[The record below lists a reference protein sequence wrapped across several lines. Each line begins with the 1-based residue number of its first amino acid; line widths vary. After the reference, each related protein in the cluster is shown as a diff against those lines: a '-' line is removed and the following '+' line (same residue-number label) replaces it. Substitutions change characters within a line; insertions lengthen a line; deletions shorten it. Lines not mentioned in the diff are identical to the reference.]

1 MKKLLTAAA
10 ILLCMAAMTAC
21 STTSSESFDPAK
33 NDAWAEKI
41 VAEQMPGDLSGIT
54 PYGRFQ
60 RYTYFS
66 TTAGRNTNVNVLL
79 PPGYTTEKQY
89 PVVYVLHG
97 YFGDENAMTIDAF
110 GITRMLTKFYAE
122 NKAKEMI
129 VVCPYIFT
137 SKELPRCTGMNLENS
152 LAYDNF
158 INDLFTDLKPYIEKT
173 FSVKKGRMNT
183 AITGFS
189 MGGRESMFI
198 GFQRPEEFGYLGA
211 VCPAPGLT
219 PLANSAAHPGQMK
232 DAEMKFK
239 EGFSPRFFLLTAGQ
253 SDRTVHDTPVG
264 YHNTMVS
271 NGVKHLW
278 SYLPNADHNET
289 SVKPHLYQF
298 FQLVFQ

>member
-1 MKKLLTAAA
+1 M
-10 ILLCMAAMTAC
+10 
-21 STTSSESFDPAK
+21 
-33 NDAWAEKI
+33 
-41 VAEQMPGDLSGIT
+41 
-54 PYGRFQ
+54 
-60 RYTYFS
+60 
-66 TTAGRNTNVNVLL
+66 NVLL

-110 GITRMLTKFYAE
+110 GITRMLTRFYAE

-198 GFQRPEEFGYLGA
+198 AFRHPELFGYVGA
-211 VCPAPGLT
+211 VCPAPGLI
-219 PLANSAAHPGQMK
+219 PVPNSAMHPGQMT
-232 DAEMKFK
+232 AEEMKFPAEYTPK
-239 EGFSPRFFLLTAGQ
+239 FFLLSAGGNDNAVRNTP
-253 SDRTVHDTPVG
+253 SDYRKILTDNGMDVVWSLTPGTGHDP
-264 YHNTMVS
+264 S
-271 NGVKHLW
+271 
-278 SYLPNADHNET
+278 
-289 SVKPHLYQF
+289 SVKPHLYKF
-298 FQLVFQ
+298 FQIVFQ

>member
-1 MKKLLTAAA
+1 MKKLLTAAT

-41 VAEQMPGDLSGIT
+41 VAEQTPGDLSGIT
-54 PYGRFQ
+54 PYGKFQ
-60 RYTYFS
+60 RCTYFS

-79 PPGYTTEKQY
+79 PPGYTTDKQY

-239 EGFSPRFFLLTAGQ
+239 EGFAPRFFLLTAGQ

-278 SYLPNADHNET
+278 SYLPGADHNDT

-298 FQLVFQ
+298 FQLIFQ

>member
-1 MKKLLTAAA
+1 MKRLLTAAT
-10 ILLCMAAMTAC
+10 ILLSMAAMTAC

-173 FSVKKGRMNT
+173 FSVKKGRMNA

-198 GFQRPEEFGYLGA
+198 AFRHPELFGYVGA
-211 VCPAPGLT
+211 VCPAPGLI
-219 PLANSAAHPGQMK
+219 PVPNSPMHPGQMTPE
-232 DAEMKFK
+232 EMKFPAEYTPK
-239 EGFSPRFFLLTAGQ
+239 FFLLSAGGNDNAVRNTP
-253 SDRTVHDTPVG
+253 SDYSKILTDNGMDHIFNLTPGTGHDP
-264 YHNTMVS
+264 S
-271 NGVKHLW
+271 
-278 SYLPNADHNET
+278 
-289 SVKPHLYQF
+289 SVKPHLYKF
-298 FQLVFQ
+298 FQIVFQ